1 MARVRI
7 RSNTAASPAPQFVGA
22 DRAASTERLGDV
34 SRLCGRAAFG
44 STGKRQPH
52 SGCAATLQ
60 SGPARIDREAEA
72 WISTGR
78 LPPDRVGIALAEGSG
93 LLGPNS
99 FGFLNNVDGIAPLS
113 APLAE
118 RPRLGRV
125 ALVVPRRDALP
136 ELAPLLSSRLLGVSW
151 LVSVGDG
158 DPAECCSFFSTIR
171 DGGLLV
177 ALGKGARPSSL
188 LDAWCGKAGGGVAF
202 AESA

>member
-1 MARVRI
+1 
-7 RSNTAASPAPQFVGA
+7 VGA

-34 SRLCGRAAFG
+34 SRLLRARSFWIDG
-44 STGKRQPH
+44 ETP
-52 SGCAATLQ
+52 AAQRVRSNLQ

-78 LPPDRVGIALAEGSG
+78 LPSDRVGIALAEGSG

-151 LVSVGDG
+151 LCFG
-158 DPAECCSFFSTIR
+158 R
-171 DGGLLV
+171 
-177 ALGKGARPSSL
+177 RR
-188 LDAWCGKAGGGVAF
+188 
-202 AESA
+202 